1 MHSNLSFIIF
11 FLVKWI
17 DFLILNQ
24 SVHVFMKFC
33 CYQIWQGN
41 YCASVIV
48 NFEERSVCNFVY
60 RYGWPSVCGL
70 TRNFQEVQ
78 FLEIKKKGKKKTQ
91 KNNNCKMCL
100 YEKSRWIYSL
110 YAFLK
115 SLKIQKSQHGKIYLH
130 VRELDAM
137 VWRTLHDHI
146 FTSFLL
152 KKKQLE
158 FKHHQNT
165 FFLFNVFAFF
175 C

>member
-1 MHSNLSFIIF
+1 MNWFSYFKSIGACIYEVLLLSD
-11 FLVKWI
+11 LAGQLLRKCDCKLWRKECM
-17 DFLILNQ
+17 Q
-24 SVHVFMKFC
+24 FC
-33 CYQIWQGN
+33 VQVWLT
-41 YCASVIV
+41 
-48 NFEERSVCNFVY
+48 
-60 RYGWPSVCGL
+60 VCGL

-152 KKKQLE
+152 KIKQLE

-165 FFLFNVFAFF
+165 FFFI
-175 C
+175 